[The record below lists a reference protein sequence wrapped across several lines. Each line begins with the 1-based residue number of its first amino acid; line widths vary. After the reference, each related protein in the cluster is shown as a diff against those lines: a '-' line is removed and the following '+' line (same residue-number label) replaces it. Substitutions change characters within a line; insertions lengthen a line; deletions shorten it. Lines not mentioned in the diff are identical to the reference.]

1 MRMMRNWN
9 VRADAEGD
17 YVCPRQKNRP
27 VVNVEICKGRQG
39 RRHRGCVTCRIPQR
53 IERGK

>member
-1 MRMMRNWN
+1 MRRSRS
-9 VRADAEGD
+9 VRVDADGD

-27 VVNVEICKGRQG
+27 VVSVAICKGRQA

-53 IERGK
+53 IEKGM